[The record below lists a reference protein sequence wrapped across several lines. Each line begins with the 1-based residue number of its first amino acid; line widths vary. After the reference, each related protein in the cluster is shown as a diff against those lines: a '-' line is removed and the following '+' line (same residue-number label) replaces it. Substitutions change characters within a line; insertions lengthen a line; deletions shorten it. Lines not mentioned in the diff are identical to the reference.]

1 MSQADYTTFRN
12 AVNAAK
18 AAGANATGAV
28 QKVRNAIN
36 ALRECAVVQP
46 EAGKVYR
53 LVSASTYY
61 KKKYAG
67 STLYEVGGNLRV
79 HYGQQDDAEELFSF
93 VPSGEGY
100 ALRAVHS
107 GNFAQLPTY
116 DQAATMTAQPGTPL
130 RIDAAKVPS
139 GNYEYVPGVV
149 VDLGG

>member
-1 MSQADYTTFRN
+1 MRRS
-12 AVNAAK
+12 AARSR
-18 AAGANATGAV
+18 
-28 QKVRNAIN
+28 Q
-36 ALRECAVVQP
+36 
-46 EAGKVYR
+46 VYR

-107 GNFAQLPTY
+107 GNFAQLPH
-116 DQAATMTAQPGTPL
+116 L
-130 RIDAAKVPS
+130 RPKP
-139 GNYEYVPGVV
+139 PR
-149 VDLGG
+149 